1 MQSHSQSHNNAPVD
15 AGGSAPVFAIV
26 AGEASGDTLGADLI
40 RALKRLFPNAK
51 FEGIGGPKMSAEG
64 FVSHYQMDRLSV
76 MGLIEPLKRLP
87 ELLRMRRE
95 IIKRYSDTPP
105 SAFIGI
111 DSPEFNLG
119 IEKALHSAR
128 VKIVHYVS
136 PSVWAWRQGRIKN
149 IKRSVDLM
157 LCLLPFEEAFY
168 LQHDVPVAFVG
179 HPLAGQI
186 PRRPN
191 SSAARQSLA
200 IDQDRPLLT
209 IMPGSRGSEV
219 ELMTGL
225 FLDVA
230 CELLKTHPQLQF
242 VIPAA
247 NADRHLQ
254 LVDIL
259 ASRPELPV
267 TLIEQQS
274 LLAME
279 AANAVLLT
287 SGTTAL
293 EAMLLKKPM
302 VVSYRMGNISY
313 KLIRPFLKTAYVS
326 IPNLLANKMLV
337 PELIQQDATV
347 ENLRSAVMTALDSSN
362 RDQLVASFDQ
372 LHDQINRDSGNCAA
386 AAIAK
391 LIGQPE
397 SASSSSDSS
406 SEAPE

>member
-1 MQSHSQSHNNAPVD
+1 MD
-15 AGGSAPVFAIV
+15 ASGPVFALV

-40 RALKRLFPNAK
+40 RALRRIFPTAQ
-51 FEGIGGPKMSAEG
+51 FEGVGGPKMIAEG

-95 IIKRYSDTPP
+95 LVQRYKNTAP

-111 DSPEFNLG
+111 DSPDFNLG
-119 IEKALHSAR
+119 IEKALHSAG
-128 VKIVHYVS
+128 VKTVHYVS

-149 IKRSVDLM
+149 IKRCVDLM

-168 LQHDVPVAFVG
+168 LEHGVPVAFVG

-186 PRRPN
+186 AERPN
-191 SSAARQSLA
+191 VAEARRRLS

-209 IMPGSRGSEV
+209 LMPGSRAGEV
-219 ELMTGL
+219 QQMAEL

-230 CELLKTHPQLQF
+230 AQLLVSHPQLQF

-247 NADRHLQ
+247 NTNRHQQ
-254 LVDIL
+254 LEEML
-259 ASRPELPV
+259 ATRPELQIK
-267 TLIEQQS
+267 LIEQQS

-279 AANAVLLT
+279 AADAVLLT

-302 VVSYRMGNISY
+302 VVSYRMGNLAYRLLS
-313 KLIRPFLKTAYVS
+313 PFIKTPYIS
-326 IPNLLANKMLV
+326 IPNLLANQMLV
-337 PELIQQDATV
+337 PELIQGQATV
-347 ENLRSAVMTALDSSN
+347 EHLTDAVVKALDGN
-362 RDQLVASFDQ
+362 TREQLEQRFDQ
-372 LHDQINRDSGNCAA
+372 LHQQINLNSGDCAA
-386 AAIAK
+386 AAIAN
-391 LIGQPE
+391 LIAVQG
-397 SASSSSDSS
+397 
-406 SEAPE
+406 